1 MTSRC
6 SSQTLTPLLLTVKCP
21 STVSASSLALSHLL
35 PAACNSSDLFA
46 SVHPLSLP
54 LQCLPVPLHPSHSA
68 LLQRILSSFLTCL
81 RVSSPPLLF
90 SSLRSPL
97 FSFLSGLYPGF
108 QCPPPH
114 GTRAPAAFA
123 APPPSPPLTG
133 RPLRAS
139 SLTSSS
145 RAPVAAS
152 KKLVSSP
159 SITVTATTAAVG
171 GSGGA

>member
-6 SSQTLTPLLLTVKCP
+6 SSQALTPLLLTVECP

-90 SSLRSPL
+90 SSLRSPVFFFVRPVPWL
-97 FSFLSGLYPGF
+97 LVPSTSRYPRPCCLRGAA
-108 QCPPPH
+108 PVPSSH
-114 GTRAPAAFA
+114 RAP
-123 APPPSPPLTG
+123 SPRL
-133 RPLRAS
+133 LS
-139 SLTSSS
+139 HFLLS
-145 RAPVAAS
+145 RACCCE
-152 KKLVSSP
+152 
-159 SITVTATTAAVG
+159 
-171 GSGGA
+171 